1 MKNAYI
7 FAGVNG
13 AGKTTLYYN
22 ELEKTKDFGRR
33 INIDEMVSSFGNW
46 KDQKD
51 HIRAS
56 KIAINL
62 RNSYI
67 KNSYDFNIDKIK
79 EELADVFIYS
89 LDLANQLNLDVSDI
103 VTSKIEI
110 NSKKY
115 PVDKCKGSA
124 KKYNEF

>member
-1 MKNAYI
+1 MNDIQALTNKIVSFIKERDWEQFHTPKETALALLLEASELNEI
-7 FAGVNG
+7 F
-13 AGKTTLYYN
+13 L
-22 ELEKTKDFGRR
+22 
-33 INIDEMVSSFGNW
+33 W
-46 KDQKD
+46 
-51 HIRAS
+51 
-56 KIAINL
+56 
-62 RNSYI
+62 

>member
-1 MKNAYI
+1 MNDIQALTNKIVAFIKERDWEQFHTQKETALALLLEASELNEI
-7 FAGVNG
+7 F
-13 AGKTTLYYN
+13 L
-22 ELEKTKDFGRR
+22 
-33 INIDEMVSSFGNW
+33 W
-46 KDQKD
+46 
-51 HIRAS
+51 
-56 KIAINL
+56 
-62 RNSYI
+62 

>member
-1 MKNAYI
+1 MNDIQALTNKIVAFIKERDWEQFHTPKETALALLLEASELNEI
-7 FAGVNG
+7 F
-13 AGKTTLYYN
+13 L
-22 ELEKTKDFGRR
+22 
-33 INIDEMVSSFGNW
+33 W
-46 KDQKD
+46 
-51 HIRAS
+51 
-56 KIAINL
+56 
-62 RNSYI
+62 

>member
-1 MKNAYI
+1 MNDIQALTNKIVAFIKERDWEQFHTPKETALALLLEAAELNEI
-7 FAGVNG
+7 F
-13 AGKTTLYYN
+13 L
-22 ELEKTKDFGRR
+22 
-33 INIDEMVSSFGNW
+33 W
-46 KDQKD
+46 
-51 HIRAS
+51 
-56 KIAINL
+56 
-62 RNSYI
+62 